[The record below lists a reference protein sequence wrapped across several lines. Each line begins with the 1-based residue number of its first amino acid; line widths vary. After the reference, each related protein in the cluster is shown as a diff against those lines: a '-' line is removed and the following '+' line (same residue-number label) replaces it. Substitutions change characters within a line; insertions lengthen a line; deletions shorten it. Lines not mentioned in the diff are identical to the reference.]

1 MTRQLVLVH
10 GRGQEGKDASALK
23 REWLDALGEGL
34 AKSGLSLPV
43 PEEDVRFPFFGD
55 TLVDLL
61 AGRTAA
67 DAAQVIVRGDE
78 SDEDERRFVR
88 AVLEEV
94 RRAAGITEEDL
105 AAVAGADVVERG
117 PLNWEWLQAVLK
129 VIDRRVPFG
138 SGASIALATRDVYH
152 YLTNSNTSGV
162 VDAGVAA
169 AMPADREAVVVG
181 HSLGSVVAY
190 QVLSDH
196 GADRGWRV
204 PLLVTVGSPLGV
216 QQIRRYVGRAR
227 RARVPECVARWE
239 NVMDERDV
247 VALYPLTPEHFPLAP
262 PEPSIVNRTDLSNRT
277 ENRHGIGGYL
287 DDARV
292 ARSIH
297 DALVG

>member
-1 MTRQLVLVH
+1 MTRQLVFVH
-10 GRGQEGKDASALK
+10 GRGQERKEASALK

-43 PEEDVRFPFFGD
+43 PEEDVRFPFYGD

-61 AGRTAA
+61 GGRTAE
-67 DAAQVIVRGDE
+67 DAAQVIVRGEE
-78 SDEDERRFVR
+78 SDEEERQFVR

-94 RRAAGITEEDL
+94 RLARGIGEDDL
-105 AAVAGADVVERG
+105 AEVAGGEVVERG

-162 VDAGVAA
+162 IDAGVASA
-169 AMPADREAVVVG
+169 ISPDRETVVVG

-190 QVLSDH
+190 QVLSD
-196 GADRGWRV
+196 RGTEEGWKV
-204 PLLVTVGSPLGV
+204 PLLLTVGSPLGV

-227 RARVPECVARWE
+227 RARVPECVTRWE
-239 NVMDERDV
+239 NAMDERDV

-262 PEPSIVNRTDLSNRT
+262 PEPSIVNRTDVSNRT

-287 DDARV
+287 DDERV
-292 ARSIH
+292 AKSIH
-297 DALVG
+297 DALVA